1 MRIQVSNRER
11 YIMHS
16 SVVLLYTGLHALL
29 LIALSWNVVRLRQR
43 HEVGIGTGS
52 VHALERAVRVQ
63 ANFCEYVPL
72 ALLLLALIEFGSN
85 APAWVL
91 HVLGLAL
98 LVGRVAHALGLSR
111 SAGASRARVLG
122 TLLTWI
128 VLVLGAAVGVAAAL
142 FSLIGG

>member
-1 MRIQVSNRER
+1 
-11 YIMHS
+11 MHS

-85 APAWVL
+85 VPAWAL

-111 SAGASRARVLG
+111 SAGASRARVVG